1 MKRLAILLFFLALA
15 VSPGSAQPASVAGFR
30 ASRVLGSY
38 PNRQFPSADYWINVG
53 KEMASRFP
61 GSTPGG
67 VWIVSLYQS
76 NGVSQFNFPG
86 NGIAIPYIQ
95 FIGSD
100 QNEAYLT
107 RFDSAGFNIW
117 LQVESGAASMD
128 TLIPIVLNRY
138 KHHSCVRGFG
148 VDVEWFFAN
157 TNSGGRKVTDAEAQ
171 SWEQRVKAVD
181 PSYTLFLKHY
191 AASWMPPTFRGNIL
205 FVDDSQQF
213 TSLTQ
218 MVNEFKAWGSK
229 FSPNPVAFQFG
240 YKIDTTWWK
249 QYADPALTIGTALRS
264 AIVNTSGLFWVDFTV
279 SAVFPP
285 TGVESGPVTVP
296 RLPLLSQNYPNPFN
310 PSTAIN
316 YQLRAPS
323 GVEGSAQSFVTLKV
337 FDLLGREVSV
347 LVNEMKE
354 AGMHTVTWNAGE
366 VPTGVYLY
374 KLTAG
379 DLVATR
385 RMILLR

>member
-1 MKRLAILLFFLALA
+1 MKRLAILFFFFALA
-15 VSPGSAQPASVAGFR
+15 ISPGSAQPASVAGFR

-38 PNRQFPSADYWINVG
+38 PNRQFPSADYWIHVG
-53 KEMASRFP
+53 REMASRFP

-76 NGVSQFNFPG
+76 NGVTQFNFPG
-86 NGIAIPYIQ
+86 DGISLPYTQ

-157 TNSGGRKVTDAEAQ
+157 TISGGRKVTDAEAQ
-171 SWEQRVKAVD
+171 SWEQRVKAVN

-191 AASWMPPTFRGNIL
+191 ATSWMPPTFRGNIL

-229 FSPNPVAFQFG
+229 FSPNAVAFQFG

-249 QYADPALTIGTALRS
+249 QYTDPASTIGNALRS
-264 AIVNTSGLFWVDFTV
+264 SIANTSGLFWVDFTV
-279 SAVFPP
+279 STVFPP
-285 TGVESGPVTVP
+285 TGVDSGPAAVP
-296 RLPLLSQNYPNPFN
+296 LIPFLSQNYPNPFN
-310 PSTAIN
+310 PTTAIS
-316 YQLRAPS
+316 YQLLAI
-323 GVEGSAQSFVTLKV
+323 GFVRLEV
-337 FDLLGREVSV
+337 YDVLGRPITK
-347 LVNEMKE
+347 LVNEHQPPGKYTLRWD
-354 AGMHTVTWNAGE
+354 ASGM
-366 VPTGVYLY
+366 PSGVYLY
-374 KLTAG
+374 KLSAG
-379 DLVATR
+379 DFVATR